1 MTVTSVVTSC
11 VTVTYVV
18 TSCMT
23 VTSVVRQTEAEMK
36 RQKLDYEEMTPCL
49 KQVTRVWD
57 EMLCT
62 PEGVKINTDVIQDAV
77 REGKLW
83 WFIL

>member
-1 MTVTSVVTSC
+1 
-11 VTVTYVV
+11 
-18 TSCMT
+18 
-23 VTSVVRQTEAEMK
+23 MK

-62 PEGVKINTDVIQDAV
+62 PEGVKINMDVIQDAV
-77 REGKLW
+77 REGKFKVVVVYVVTTSLN
-83 WFIL
+83 LHVHGGAL